1 MTSEKNLERYQIL
14 FNENKYSEIYND
26 LSHQLESISDKYILN
41 VYALTCMQL
50 GKDQEAV
57 NTITKAISESKE
69 DDFYI
74 INNAG
79 GIFLKINDNTNAIK
93 YLEKAI
99 LLKPK
104 SISTLYGLARGYENN
119 GDIHKAIKILENT
132 INISNKN
139 EKILLDLIRLYF
151 QEKVSSKKIIKMVT
165 EGLKV
170 FPNSVKLNNIYAD
183 YLVEQDKIIDAFE
196 VYKKSVLA
204 DKNDH
209 AYNNM
214 VKILFKQGRV
224 NDGFKIA
231 ELAIK
236 DNPDNEFVY
245 NNIADICLLRN
256 EIFKAIKYYE
266 SSLTINPNN
275 ASVLTNLSSVYIQA
289 FKIEKAEACLK
300 KANLISQEAI
310 HIFNFARFLA
320 TIGRIDEAEKLNLKG
335 ISLYPENDLFYYNL
349 SKLGKIKTNDNNF
362 IQLLNLEKKNQ
373 DNEKSINFNF
383 AIGTVFEQEKNY
395 KDASKYFEKDNSVYK
410 TPTNYDIKTHLTFH
424 KSMIE
429 YFTEDIFKKRLSE
442 KTTYEPYIFILGMPR
457 CGSTLIEQII
467 TSHSKTNTIGENPD
481 FAAAITKKYP
491 QIKLNS
497 SLLNEEFIK
506 TLSFNEI
513 GENYSKILKEYEYA
527 EDIIVSKALSW
538 ELLPLIR
545 LSLPNSKIILC
556 RRNKNDQLLSIYKN
570 RFSAQNQAY
579 SYSVDNL
586 KAIYNSFTE
595 FCDHFINMKLL
606 DIHEIEYEKF
616 VDNPDKNVKKL
627 INYCGLEWEEQCLQ
641 PENNKRMVTTLSS
654 HQVRKSITKK
664 SIKYSDNFKKYI
676 PELFAD

>member
-170 FPNSVKLNNIYAD
+170 FPNNVKLNNIYAD

-236 DNPDNEFVY
+236 DNPNNEFVY

-256 EIFKAIKYYE
+256 EIFKAIK
-266 SSLTINPNN
+266 THH
-275 ASVLTNLSSVYIQA
+275 T
-289 FKIEKAEACLK
+289 
-300 KANLISQEAI
+300 
-310 HIFNFARFLA
+310 RA
-320 TIGRIDEAEKLNLKG
+320 TIVEKRNL
-335 ISLYPENDLFYYNL
+335 
-349 SKLGKIKTNDNNF
+349 
-362 IQLLNLEKKNQ
+362 
-373 DNEKSINFNF
+373 
-383 AIGTVFEQEKNY
+383 
-395 KDASKYFEKDNSVYK
+395 
-410 TPTNYDIKTHLTFH
+410 
-424 KSMIE
+424 
-429 YFTEDIFKKRLSE
+429 KKRL
-442 KTTYEPYIFILGMPR
+442 G
-457 CGSTLIEQII
+457 
-467 TSHSKTNTIGENPD
+467 
-481 FAAAITKKYP
+481 
-491 QIKLNS
+491 
-497 SLLNEEFIK
+497 
-506 TLSFNEI
+506 
-513 GENYSKILKEYEYA
+513 
-527 EDIIVSKALSW
+527 V
-538 ELLPLIR
+538 
-545 LSLPNSKIILC
+545 
-556 RRNKNDQLLSIYKN
+556 
-570 RFSAQNQAY
+570 
-579 SYSVDNL
+579 V
-586 KAIYNSFTE
+586 
-595 FCDHFINMKLL
+595 
-606 DIHEIEYEKF
+606 
-616 VDNPDKNVKKL
+616 VKK
-627 INYCGLEWEEQCLQ
+627 E
-641 PENNKRMVTTLSS
+641 
-654 HQVRKSITKK
+654 
-664 SIKYSDNFKKYI
+664 
-676 PELFAD
+676 